1 MGSFEFYL
9 LKKMCRSEISICRFK
24 NAKIWFLICLMKVGR
39 QYCSQMTVMAV
50 AAMVTLAYALNTVAA
65 YEYIAD
71 DLAGDYCANVGCCAE
86 RQDDVCSAPILGT
99 RCYCDDFCYL
109 NRTGSDDC
117 CPDFMSVCKGVES
130 LPPEPL
136 KKDKRE
142 WFLS

>member
-1 MGSFEFYL
+1 
-9 LKKMCRSEISICRFK
+9 
-24 NAKIWFLICLMKVGR
+24 MKAGH
-39 QYCSQMTVMAV
+39 QNCSQMTVIAV
-50 AAMVTLAYALNTVAA
+50 AAIVTLACSLKIVATN
-65 YEYIAD
+65 ERIAD
-71 DLAGDYCANVGCCAE
+71 DLAGDYCANVGCCGE

-136 KKDKRE
+136 KNPKRE
-142 WFLS
+142 WLSP